1 MHVKED
7 FVMVVGMLQT
17 HIASFQKPLAM
28 HVINAVF
35 LSFNLLME
43 MNSSFF
49 QLHWLTGG
57 DDSTSTG
64 G

>member
-17 HIASFQKPLAM
+17 HIACFQKPLAM

-35 LSFNLLME
+35 LV
-43 MNSSFF
+43 
-49 QLHWLTGG
+49 LT
-57 DDSTSTG
+57 S
-64 G
+64 